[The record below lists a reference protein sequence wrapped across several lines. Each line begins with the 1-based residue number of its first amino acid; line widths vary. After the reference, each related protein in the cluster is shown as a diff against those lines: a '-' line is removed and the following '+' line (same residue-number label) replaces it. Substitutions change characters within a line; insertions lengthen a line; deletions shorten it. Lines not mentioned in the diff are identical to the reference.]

1 MTRKNKTS
9 FIWLQA
15 FGYIDANK
23 ITWFAA
29 DAENIDGIKV
39 AILTL
44 QLDNGTFLHGVS
56 NKDYGDL
63 CPIDDVKSMKDVT
76 DLEYVFDSF
85 DFYYR
90 PIKEDLFKQIADKIK
105 HERQNSK

>member
-9 FIWLQA
+9 FIWLQS
-15 FGYIDANK
+15 FGYVDANK

-29 DAENIDGIKV
+29 DAKNIDGIEV

-56 NKDYGDL
+56 DEDYGDL
-63 CPIDDVKSMKDVT
+63 YPIDGIKSMESVT
-76 DLEYVFDSF
+76 DLEYIFDSF
-85 DFYYR
+85 DFYYQ
-90 PIKEDLFKQIADKIK
+90 PIKEDLLKQIADKIK
-105 HERQNSK
+105 HKRQNSK